1 MIQGLY
7 AISSP
12 RTDVDPEE
20 QLRLAILGGAKVV
33 QLRAPELNDRE
44 FYRFAVRIR
53 SITKE
58 KHRTFIV
65 DDRIHI
71 ALAVGADGVHLGRTD
86 LPLADAKKLA
96 AHQTEPFIIGISCSD
111 LTDANAA
118 ERDGADYIGFG
129 AIFKTDTRKDYH
141 VCGLTKL
148 KEACKKL
155 KIPVV
160 AIGGITLSNVK
171 KVVDARPA
179 AIACI
184 SSVCGASDI
193 RRAAREMNNLIKGL

>member
-1 MIQGLY
+1 MIHGLY
-7 AISSP
+7 AISAP
-12 RTDVDPEE
+12 RTDIDPEE

-33 QLRAPELNDRE
+33 QLRAPELTDRE

-58 KHRTFIV
+58 KHIAFIV

-71 ALAVGADGVHLGRTD
+71 ALSVGADGVHLGRND
-86 LPLADAKKLA
+86 LPLTDAKKLA
-96 AHQTEPFIIGISCSD
+96 VHQTKPFVIGVSCSD
-111 LTDANAA
+111 IADASAA

-129 AIFKTDTRKDYH
+129 AVFQTATRKDYH

-148 KEACKKL
+148 KQVCKML

-160 AIGGITLSNVK
+160 AIGGITPSNVK
-171 KVVDARPA
+171 KVIDAGPA

-184 SSVCGASDI
+184 SSVCGAGDI
-193 RRAAREMNNLIKGL
+193 RRAAREINSLIKNS

>member
-1 MIQGLY
+1 MIRGLY
-7 AISSP
+7 AISAP

-33 QLRAPELNDRE
+33 QLRAPELTDRE

-58 KHRTFIV
+58 KHITFIV

-86 LPLADAKKLA
+86 LPLADAKKLT
-96 AHQTEPFIIGISCSD
+96 AHRTEPFIIGISCSD
-111 LTDANAA
+111 LADANAA

-129 AIFKTDTRKDYH
+129 AIFQTATRKDYH
-141 VCGLTKL
+141 ICGLTKL
-148 KEACKKL
+148 KQVCKAL

-160 AIGGITLSNVK
+160 AIGGITPSNVK
-171 KVVDARPA
+171 KVVDAGPA
-179 AIACI
+179 AVACI
-184 SSVCGASDI
+184 SSVCGTSDI
-193 RRAAREMNNLIKGL
+193 RCAAREINNLIKAA